1 MESRGQGGEKGC
13 NEHPAEETKG
23 FCRDC
28 SAGVCFRCAIGK
40 HKNHTITNIDE
51 LDRRDLDTQ
60 TTVFETKIEQLREKA
75 LLILE
80 KAKNSESHSEKLPEI
95 TRNFTEIKE
104 RFGR

>member
-1 MESRGQGGEKGC
+1 MENRGQGDDKGC
-13 NEHPAEETKG
+13 NEHPSDEIRG

-40 HKNHTITNIDE
+40 HKNHGIVNIDE
-51 LDRRDLDTQ
+51 LDRKDLDNQ
-60 TTVFETKIEQLREKA
+60 ITVFESKIDQLREKA
-75 LLILE
+75 QQIFE

-95 TRNFTEIKE
+95 TKNFVDIKE